1 MDEKANKQSGLT
13 MNAKDEPASTSGPL
27 SHLYATI
34 DRNVA
39 DLRSGE
45 ITGHDVRSIAKERR
59 RNEWQAWGPIQGAQR
74 TRGAN

>member
-1 MDEKANKQSGLT
+1 MDEKANKHSGLA
-13 MNAKDEPASTSGPL
+13 MNATDEQAAANGPL

-34 DRNVA
+34 NRNVA

-59 RNEWQAWGPIQGAQR
+59 RNEWRALSPIQGAQR
-74 TRGAN
+74 TRGAS